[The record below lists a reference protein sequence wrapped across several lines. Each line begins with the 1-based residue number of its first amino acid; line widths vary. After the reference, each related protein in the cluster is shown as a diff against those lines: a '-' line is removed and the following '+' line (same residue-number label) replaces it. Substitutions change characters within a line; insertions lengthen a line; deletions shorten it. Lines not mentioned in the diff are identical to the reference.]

1 MNKTCRRC
9 LWTAAT
15 LVVVGAGVDRVPA
28 PTVTRANEQTI
39 GQSASGLP
47 PFTGQVTFLYF
58 NDVDKAAAF
67 YGGTLGLRKTFD
79 AGWVRIF
86 AISPSSS
93 VALVDAAKGAH
104 RASEDKP
111 VTLAIVVADRKDVDR
126 WYEHLKSQKVSI
138 HMPPFDAPSVN
149 VREFR
154 FTDPEGYSLEIFAWL
169 EKPGLERR

>member
-1 MNKTCRRC
+1 MDKGRICS
-9 LWTAAT
+9 LWIVTT
-15 LVVVGAGVDRVPA
+15 LFVLGTGGDQSPAGSWLGA
-28 PTVTRANEQTI
+28 TVTASR
-39 GQSASGLP
+39 QSASGLP
-47 PFTGQVTFLYF
+47 AFVGEVTFLYF
-58 NDVDKAAAF
+58 NDIDKAAEF
-67 YGGTLGLRKTFD
+67 YGNILGLRKTFD

-111 VTLAIVVADRKDVDR
+111 VTLAMVVSDLKDVDR
-126 WYEHLKSQKVSI
+126 WYEYLKTRGVSI

-154 FTDPEGYSLEIFAWL
+154 FTDPEGYTLEIFAWL
-169 EKPGLERR
+169 EK

>member
-1 MNKTCRRC
+1 MDRGFRRG
-9 LWTAAT
+9 LWIVMT
-15 LVVVGAGVDRVPA
+15 LFVLGAGVGQSPA
-28 PTVTRANEQTI
+28 GSWLGASVYAGR
-39 GQSASGLP
+39 QSASGLP
-47 PFTGQVTFLYF
+47 PFTGEVTFLYF

-67 YGGTLGLRKTFD
+67 YGGTLGLAKTFD

-104 RASEDKP
+104 RASDDKP
-111 VTLAIVVADRKDVDR
+111 VTLAMVVSDPKDVDR
-126 WYEHLKSQKVSI
+126 WHEHLKTRGVSI

-154 FTDPEGYSLEIFAWL
+154 FTDPEGYTLEIFAWL
-169 EKPGLERR
+169 KK